1 MCKKIF
7 SVLTAIGMLLV
18 QFPYDLYAQKSIQ
31 AVTYYPTPYGA
42 YNNVDA
48 DTVVVKDT
56 LEINT
61 IADVERLNV
70 TGTLKGNINRL
81 EAGNAVVKGSTAAAP
96 TIKATQKV
104 HVANESTVAG
114 ITAEQANV
122 ANTFYLD
129 GLAFP
134 YAKAIDPAVS
144 NMSWKQITYY
154 TDKTNKKTATRTFLV
169 LDDNGCQDTIGAER
183 IWDGKANYALC
194 DTDETNKFNCT
205 KTTPKTTC
213 TDLFR
218 KDYKFVVQSRVGEYT
233 SQPNASDDTVD
244 GNPYARYSVAGA
256 TKSVWGNDI
265 YFEGGKFYKDY
276 IGTSLDNAGQIYAR
290 DVNCCGC
297 TTDYYGTPETVTGV
311 TVHNND
317 TCDGGFDD
325 PFTCGDNSKRPVSC
339 TDIYDYSSKKQTVSK
354 GTGTTTA
361 TPHFPH
367 SSNRYTYY
375 PATGV
380 STSGNVRTENV
391 YQGEYGPAEGS
402 RTKYIKDKMNEYG
415 DGRITAEQACIDLCN
430 STVHPTY
437 SYYAG
442 GSGTPPTAKDSSGQL
457 ICGRNEVDTLV
468 FNFSWQDARMENNTG
483 YYYRTNTLTCKG
495 TENFEEKEVGTAQK
509 RTVECCQEPAK
520 TAGSL
525 KCKKIVNR
533 RHCGEDAND
542 CNYEGQKVTDASG
555 NIDLATFTASVG
567 QILTEG
573 DGIIG
578 TLVPTKDSSAGF
590 YFDLMSQKSKDHV
603 GQDVTVGSWT
613 STGKDYSYFQSHPPT
628 FSWSYYCSG
637 SGMPGYCI
645 QFSDPNR
652 CFGGGDVP
660 EFTGSQL
667 SQAMYSTFDATAKS
681 EVECSQ
687 EKTCTAYGVYKDE
700 GWSAGN
706 YYGYFYIYSAPVTCT
721 PKINDIT
728 DYYYDVYQCY
738 HE

>member
-1 MCKKIF
+1 MHRKILSGLMALSLMF
-7 SVLTAIGMLLV
+7 I
-18 QFPYDLYAQKSIQ
+18 QFPAELFAQKSIQ

-61 IADVERLNV
+61 IGDVERLNV
-70 TGTLKGNINRL
+70 IGTLKGNITRL
-81 EAGNAVVKGSTAAAP
+81 EANNAVIKGSTAAAP

-154 TDKTNKKTATRTFLV
+154 TDKANKKTATRTFLV
-169 LDDNGCQDTIGAER
+169 LDDKVCQDTAGAER
-183 IWDGKANYALC
+183 VWDGTAKYPLC
-194 DTDETNKFNCT
+194 DDDETNKFNCT

-218 KDYKFVVQSRVGEYT
+218 KDYKFVVQNRIGEYT
-233 SQPNASDDTVD
+233 TRPDVKDDTVD
-244 GNPYARYSVAGA
+244 GNPYVKYSVAGA
-256 TKSVWGNDI
+256 TKSVWGNDV
-265 YFEGGKFYKDY
+265 YYENGKYYKDY

-297 TTDYYGTPETVTGV
+297 TTDYYSTPETVTGV

-325 PFTCGDNSKRPVSC
+325 PFTCGDNSRRPVSC
-339 TDIYDYSSKKQTVSK
+339 TDIYDYSSTRKMISK
-354 GTGTTTA
+354 ETGTTVA
-361 TPHFPH
+361 DPHLPGSWIH
-367 SSNRYTYY
+367 TTDVPSSGINI
-375 PATGV
+375 
-380 STSGNVRTENV
+380 SGNTRTEEVINQS
-391 YQGEYGPAEGS
+391 YTGRPEFIRQ
-402 RTKYIKDKMNEYG
+402 ILDKLSSG
-415 DGRITAEQACIDLCN
+415 GAITPVQACNQLCTSVVYPSN
-430 STVHPTY
+430 GTY
-437 SYYAG
+437 SG
-442 GSGTPPTAKDSSGQL
+442 GSTGDVKDSSGNK
-457 ICGRNEVDTLV
+457 ICGRGDITKLI
-468 FNFSWQDARMENNTG
+468 FSYSWRDGTYADG
-483 YYYRTNTLTCKG
+483 SGKPYYRTHSITCTG
-495 TENFEEKEVGTAQK
+495 VEDYEEKEVGTAQK
-509 RTVECCQEPAK
+509 RLVECCQEPAK

-533 RHCGEDAND
+533 RGCGEDPND
-542 CNYEGQKVTDASG
+542 CNYNGQKVTDASG

-578 TLVPTKDSSAGF
+578 TIIPTKDSSAGF
-590 YFDLMSQKSKDHV
+590 YFDLMSSKSKDHV

-613 STGKDYSYFQSHPPT
+613 STGKDYSYFQSYPPQT
-628 FSWSYYCSG
+628 AWTNGCNQSG
-637 SGMPGYCI
+637 APGHCI
-645 QFSDPNR
+645 QFTDPNR

-681 EVECSQ
+681 EVECTQ
-687 EKTCTAYGVYKDE
+687 DKTCTAYGVYKDE

-721 PKINDIT
+721 PKYNEIT
-728 DYYYDVYQCY
+728 DYYYDVYECY